1 MKKTILQS
9 SNNYKA
15 NTALIPSKTVYC
27 DVSRAN
33 QLPDTGFGNVI
44 LFSGWQTQWPHLK
57 TPTSL

>member
-33 QLPDTGFGNVI
+33 QLPDTGFGNVK
-44 LFSGWQTQWPHLK
+44 LSGLI
-57 TPTSL
+57 